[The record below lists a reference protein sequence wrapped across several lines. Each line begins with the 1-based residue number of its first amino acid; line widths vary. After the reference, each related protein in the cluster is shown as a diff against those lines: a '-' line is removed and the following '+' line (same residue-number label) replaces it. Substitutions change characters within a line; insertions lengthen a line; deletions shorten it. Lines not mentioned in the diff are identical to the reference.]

1 MKFRENTE
9 KLEVGRGEIDEEI
22 EEMIK
27 KINEGIIGKKKR
39 KNGTGRKKWWDGEY
53 KRKKK
58 EVRRILKEWKKGRV
72 GKEEYI
78 EGKKEY
84 RSLCERKKEER
95 NEELIKEAREA
106 KTQKQVWE
114 VINKER
120 RRRVEVN
127 RKWQINEGKR

>member
-1 MKFRENTE
+1 M
-9 KLEVGRGEIDEEI
+9 
-22 EEMIK
+22 
-27 KINEGIIGKKKR
+27 
-39 KNGTGRKKWWDGEY
+39 
-53 KRKKK
+53 
-58 EVRRILKEWKKGRV
+58 RRILKEWRKGRV

-78 EGKKEY
+78 ERKKEY
-84 RSLCERKKEER
+84 RSLCERKKEKR

-127 RKWQINEGKR
+127 RKWQIN

>member
-1 MKFRENTE
+1 M
-9 KLEVGRGEIDEEI
+9 
-22 EEMIK
+22 
-27 KINEGIIGKKKR
+27 
-39 KNGTGRKKWWDGEY
+39 
-53 KRKKK
+53 
-58 EVRRILKEWKKGRV
+58 RRILKEWRKRRV

-95 NEELIKEAREA
+95 NEELIKEAKEA

-127 RKWQINEGKR
+127 RKWQIN

>member
-9 KLEVGRGEIDEEI
+9 KLEVGRGGIDEEI

-27 KINEGIIGKKKR
+27 KINEGIIRKKKR
-39 KNGTGRKKWWDGEY
+39 KNGNGRKKWWDGEC

-58 EVRRILKEWKKGRV
+58 EVRRILKEWRKERV

-127 RKWQINEGKR
+127 RKWQIN

>member
-1 MKFRENTE
+1 M
-9 KLEVGRGEIDEEI
+9 
-22 EEMIK
+22 
-27 KINEGIIGKKKR
+27 
-39 KNGTGRKKWWDGEY
+39 
-53 KRKKK
+53 
-58 EVRRILKEWKKGRV
+58 RRILKEWWKERV

-114 VINKER
+114 VMNKER

-127 RKWQINEGKR
+127 RKWQIN